1 MRISILSIIGLF
13 FIFSCSNVPKYYQ
26 GHIYDNNKKPLADI
40 KICEQNIDNCIKTDS
55 EGFFRLEKNET
66 SIHNLIV
73 FYDDKPIDTLVTVWS
88 QHGERIEY
96 SFIENKKDTLYINLE
111 KKGMILK

>member
-1 MRISILSIIGLF
+1 L
-13 FIFSCSNVPKYYQ
+13 K
-26 GHIYDNNKKPLADI
+26 
-40 KICEQNIDNCIKTDS
+40 
-55 EGFFRLEKNET
+55 KNET
-66 SIHNLIV
+66 SINNLIV

-111 KKGMILK
+111 KKGIILNK